1 MKAELAKEGNVTLGL
16 ILSAEEA
23 DEKEYLIS
31 LLRTGALVQPTEDMA
46 TLILLPGADTE
57 TDSGGEEREG
67 TTAGPS
73 LDSGKFIG

>member
-31 LLRTGALVQPTEDMA
+31 LGN
-46 TLILLPGADTE
+46 
-57 TDSGGEEREG
+57 
-67 TTAGPS
+67 
-73 LDSGKFIG
+73 